1 MDALEYGC
9 PTCSLESGFTVE
21 LLQQKIICISVAV
34 KMSYV
39 L

>member
-1 MDALEYGC
+1 MDALEYGF
-9 PTCSLESGFTVE
+9 PSCSLESCFTFE

-39 L
+39 F